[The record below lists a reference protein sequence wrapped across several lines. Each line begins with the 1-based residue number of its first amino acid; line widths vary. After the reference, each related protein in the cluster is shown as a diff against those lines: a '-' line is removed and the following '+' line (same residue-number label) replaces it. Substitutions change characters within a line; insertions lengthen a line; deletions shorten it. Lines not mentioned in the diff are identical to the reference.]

1 MSTTF
6 LEILLG
12 AIVAILITIW
22 VENLRKPKL
31 TIRIT
36 PPADRQYEGRPAR
49 QVRFLSVEV
58 INHPLPKWAQWMSRG
73 AATQC
78 HGTITFHH
86 LDGQNLFGRAM
97 PARWSASP
105 EPVATQFVI
114 DGKTFLFVDPSKFTT
129 SLRMD
134 IYPGEVELLNIAG
147 KFDDD
152 ADCYGWSNESYFSD
166 PVWRNPNWR
175 LPVGRYLVKV
185 VVNTA
190 GEKVSSVFR
199 LINDVPRTD
208 FRLEPTMPK
217 DSVYG

>member
-1 MSTTF
+1 
-6 LEILLG
+6 
-12 AIVAILITIW
+12 
-22 VENLRKPKL
+22 
-31 TIRIT
+31 
-36 PPADRQYEGRPAR
+36 
-49 QVRFLSVEV
+49 
-58 INHPLPKWAQWMSRG
+58 
-73 AATQC
+73 
-78 HGTITFHH
+78 
-86 LDGQNLFGRAM
+86 
-97 PARWSASP
+97 
-105 EPVATQFVI
+105 
-114 DGKTFLFVDPSKFTT
+114 
-129 SLRMD
+129 MD